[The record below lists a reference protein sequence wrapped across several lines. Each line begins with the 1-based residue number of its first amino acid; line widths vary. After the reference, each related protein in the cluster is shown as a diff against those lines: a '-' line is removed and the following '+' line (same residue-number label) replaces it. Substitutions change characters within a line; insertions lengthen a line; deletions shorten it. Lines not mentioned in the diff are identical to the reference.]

1 MQSMLFTSGQE
12 FYNWYPLCKKKD
24 DVTLTET
31 ALNQY
36 VSLVGGDENMKL
48 NTYYDIREQFRVVKD
63 ISFPHLPNSN
73 VKRDK

>member
-12 FYNWYPLCKKKD
+12 FYNWYPLCKTKD

-48 NTYYDIREQFRVVKD
+48 NTYYDIREQFRIVKD
-63 ISFPHLPNSN
+63 VSSTHSTISN
-73 VKRDK
+73 VKQE